1 MASDTS
7 HLQLQFPPGDRD
19 TAGDAFVDTT
29 LGNAAAAAAQAREAL
44 SIAATTAPL
53 SAADQERY
61 GVSVRN
67 AGDHSDIYYHAGGK
81 DNLVAAVPAGAPAA
95 EVEKKLDAALSTE
108 MTDLNH
114 RYKVSF
120 ASAGEDVTRQLTR
133 EPSCEYTKGEMIHA
147 KPPTF
152 GDLYAAR
159 EALAH
164 SEPSQL
170 AADGKTGIKMYFL
183 DKDFFTGAV
192 YGDKKALAIYINQD
206 KDKKIALYVTPA
218 GEKAPYTALDVPATA
233 IDPKPGS
240 TPPRNLAYVIEHE
253 IAHNSQ
259 HNQWKDYPFL
269 PSKLPETFG
278 WRTVNH
284 IEKDN
289 RLVYESYMLNG
300 KNGEVYVN
308 TAVDCTR
315 GTAWLTIKDGH
326 YVGAD
331 GKPTD
336 EYKEGAQSSN
346 DQVADHAQV
355 RPVTYYFPTP
365 VEEMAEG
372 IASLRSGEA
381 TRRRMYELSP
391 QMYAAAKAYD
401 DRELQKVYGTDAG
414 GQSLYLRRPDGTV
427 APRNAASQAALDAF
441 ENSLKDK
448 P

>member
-1 MASDTS
+1 MS
-7 HLQLQFPPGDRD
+7 HFQLQFPADRHD
-19 TAGDAFVDTT
+19 TAGDAFVDTS
-29 LGNAAAAAAQAREAL
+29 LGNAADAARQAREAL
-44 SIAATTAPL
+44 SIAADTPLL

-81 DNLVAAVPAGAPAA
+81 DNLIAAVPAGAPAA

-108 MTDLNH
+108 MTDLSH

-120 ASAGEDVTRQLTR
+120 AASGEDVTRQLTR
-133 EPSCEYTKGEMIHA
+133 EPSCEYTRGAMIHA

-170 AADGKTGIKMYFL
+170 AADGKSGIKMYFL

-192 YGDKKALAIYINQD
+192 YGDKKALAVYINQD

-218 GEKAPYTALDVPATA
+218 GEKIPYTALDVPATA

-240 TPPRNLAYVIEHE
+240 TPPRNLAYVLEHE

-259 HNQWKDYPFL
+259 HVQWKDFPYL
-269 PSKLPETFG
+269 PPKLPESFG
-278 WRTVNH
+278 WQTVNH

-289 RLVYESYMLNG
+289 RLAYESYRLNG
-300 KNGEVYVN
+300 KNGEGYIN
-308 TAVDCTR
+308 AAVDCSK
-315 GTAWLTIKDGH
+315 GTAWLTIKDGQ

-331 GKPTD
+331 GKLTD
-336 EYKEGAQSSN
+336 DYKQAAQSSN
-346 DQVADHAQV
+346 DQVADQAQV
-355 RPVTYYFPTP
+355 RPVTYYFPSP

-372 IASLRSGEA
+372 IASLRSSEA

-391 QMYAAAKAYD
+391 QLYAAARAYD
-401 DRELQKVYGTDAG
+401 DREMQNVYGTDAS

-427 APRNAASQAALDAF
+427 TPRNAASQAALDAF
-441 ENSLKDK
+441 ENSLKGK